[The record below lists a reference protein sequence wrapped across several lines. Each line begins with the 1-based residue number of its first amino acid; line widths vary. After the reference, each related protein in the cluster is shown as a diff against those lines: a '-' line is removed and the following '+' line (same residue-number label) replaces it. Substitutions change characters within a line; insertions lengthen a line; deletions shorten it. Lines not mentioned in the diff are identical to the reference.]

1 MSCLC
6 LISLSIIFFR
16 SAHVATNGNS
26 LFFFVAEVYFTLYIP
41 HLPYLLICSGHV
53 GCFHTLV
60 IVNNAAVN
68 TGLHVSFQISDLVW
82 FVPRCIPRRG
92 IAESYNLFLV
102 TVYFATN
109 LQ

>member
-1 MSCLC
+1 M
-6 LISLSIIFFR
+6 
-16 SAHVATNGNS
+16 A
-26 LFFFVAEVYFTLYIP
+26 VYFTLFIP
-41 HLPYLLICSGHV
+41 HLPYLLICNGHV

-82 FVPRCIPRRG
+82 FVPRCIPRRV

-102 TVYFATN
+102 TVKYT
-109 LQ
+109 LQQTYSEHVAVEIWFILIIEFYYHNFC

>member
-1 MSCLC
+1 ML
-6 LISLSIIFFR
+6 LQM
-16 SAHVATNGNS
+16 AS
-26 LFFFVAEVYFTLYIP
+26 LFFFMAEVYSTVYIP
-41 HLPYLLICSGHV
+41 HLPYLFICDGHL
-53 GCFHTLV
+53 GCFHTLA

-82 FVPRCIPRRG
+82 FFLGVYPEEELLSHI
-92 IAESYNLFLV
+92 IVLFLV